1 MINQWALFNSE
12 FASKIYG
19 FRSNK
24 QDFYKLYID
33 IASEFNNF
41 QEKDMLPRFQELDGT
56 FHSEVDPFS
65 VMSLI
70 ITFFK
75 SNRSY
80 IELWREKLG
89 VTSPIPESYQ
99 GVPISHNLQS
109 FFFARIGEREE
120 QDVNNLWDL
129 FEVAHDINTAG
140 QFSLDLIARFEKA
153 YEKTSRQ
160 RLIKFNITMGLFWF
174 FPDTF
179 LSLDSKTRLYL
190 NKRLE
195 APIGKK
201 RYIDKVNP
209 PSANEYVDLME
220 LVKKEI
226 FDQENITS
234 YFKIVY
240 EAYEE
245 SKEKPNLD
253 DLKSRKQFWMFSP
266 GPGGEQWE
274 TFYNQRI
281 MAIGW
286 KEMGD
291 LSQYETKSSIKIRL
305 AELSDQ
311 EGSMK
316 NSVLALYEFSR
327 DIKEGDIVYAKRGR
341 KEVLGRGVVV
351 GKYTYESSKDFPHV
365 IAVDWTHNGSWVH
378 PGDAVTKVLTN
389 ITNYPNYFGSLE
401 REIVGDEISIS
412 DEVIEDEVIEY
423 GPRNFLDEVFMSEE
437 EYQKIIRLLKKK
449 KNIIIQGAPGVGKTF
464 LAKRLAYSL
473 IEEQNDSRIEMVQFH
488 QNYGYE
494 DFVVG
499 YRPNEENGFKIEKG
513 PFYSIS
519 KAAEEDPDNK
529 DYYLIIDEI
538 NRGNLSKILG
548 ELMMLIENDK
558 RGSKLKLLY
567 SNERFSVPENLYIIG
582 LMNTADR
589 SLAMIDYALR
599 RRFAFINIDPRFNE
613 DSYIE
618 FMKLREHPMLFKL
631 IEEVKALNQ
640 VIKEDPTLGKGFQI
654 GHSYFTFNI
663 EEEPLQL
670 LSKLDDIVNFEV
682 LPLLEEY
689 WFDDPYKVEEW
700 KIKLLRTIHGPTFN

>member
-1 MINQWALFNSE
+1 MMNQWALFNKE
-12 FASKIYG
+12 FASKIYD
-19 FRSNK
+19 FKNK
-24 QDFYKLYID
+24 KREFYELYID
-33 IASEFNNF
+33 IAEEFNTY

-56 FHSEVDPFS
+56 YHAEVDPFS

-80 IELWREKLG
+80 IELWKEKLSIS
-89 VTSPIPESYQ
+89 SPIPENYL
-99 GVPISHNLQS
+99 GVPIPHNLQS
-109 FFFARIGEREE
+109 FFFARSGEREE
-120 QDVNNLWDL
+120 KDVNNLWEL
-129 FEVAHDINTAG
+129 FEVAYEINNAG
-140 QFSLDLIARFEKA
+140 QFSPDLLLRFEQA
-153 YEKTSRQ
+153 YEKTSQQ

-174 FPDTF
+174 FPNTF

-195 APIGKK
+195 APKGKK

-209 PSANEYVDLME
+209 PSASEYVELME
-220 LVKKEI
+220 LVKRVVI
-226 FDQENITS
+226 DQEAITS
-234 YFKIVY
+234 YFDIVY

-245 SKEKPNLD
+245 AKKKPNLD
-253 DLKSRKQFWMFSP
+253 DLKTRKQFWMFSP

-274 TFYNQRI
+274 SFYKQGI

-286 KEMGD
+286 RDMGD
-291 LSQYETKSSIKIRL
+291 LSQFESKSKIKERL
-305 AELSDQ
+305 AEISDQ

-351 GKYTYESSKDFPHV
+351 GKYTYDSSIDFPHI
-365 IAVDWTHNGSWVH
+365 IAVDWTHSGSWVH

-389 ITNYPNYFGSLE
+389 ITNYPNYFGALE

-412 DEVIEDEVIEY
+412 DEVIEDEIIEY

-437 EYQKIIRLLKKK
+437 EYHQITRLLKKK

-473 IEEQNDSRIEMVQFH
+473 IEEQNDSRIEMIQFH

-548 ELMMLIENDK
+548 ELMMLIESDK
-558 RGSKLKLLY
+558 RGTKMKLLY

-599 RRFAFINIDPRFNE
+599 RRFAFVNIEPRFNE
-613 DSYIE
+613 ASYVE
-618 FMKLREHPMLFKL
+618 FMKLKEQPILFRM
-631 IEEVKALNQ
+631 IEEIKALNQ

-663 EEEPLQL
+663 DEENLQL
-670 LSKLDDIVNFEV
+670 VSKLDDIVNFEV

-689 WFDDPYKVEEW
+689 WFDDPHKVEEW
-700 KIKLLRTIHGPTFN
+700 KMKLLRTIHGPTFN